1 MVMTILLVDD
11 NKINLFTLEK
21 LLANSGYRDFISL
34 ESANDLLNYLNTSLK
49 ASEVDLILLDIMMP
63 KMDGIEAC
71 KLIRA
76 DEQFN
81 NIQIIFVTALE
92 DKERL
97 VEALDSGGNDFVSKP
112 IHKTELL
119 ARIRVSLRLKK
130 ELDWHTE
137 YDKQI
142 QNELTLAAKVQ
153 QNLLSLPFENDKL
166 KIAVSYQPSAKL
178 AGDMYYWHPIDDD
191 RYGIILIDMMG
202 HGISAS
208 LVCMYI
214 SSILREAIKNT
225 IEPTAVMQELNRYM
239 LLLPTNKEDIPF
251 YFSAIYLIVDTK
263 NKTVEYVN
271 AGHPPCYISLDDKE
285 AQPLNPNATAIGFF
299 HDLSCQVTTLS
310 FKKNLQIILFTDGVI
325 EALDKDEFKADKEL
339 QRLASKRWTYS
350 NHIFDEVLPQQKQS
364 NQADDM
370 SIILIQI

>member
-1 MVMTILLVDD
+1 MTILLVDD

-285 AQPLNPNATAIGFF
+285 AQPLNPNAMAIGFF

-339 QRLASKRWTYS
+339 QRLASKRWSYS